1 MFSRSG
7 IKVVEDFPIISN
19 LAVTTRIT
27 INFSRADFF
36 SSGSLNGDNVLS
48 LHLDLKIVSVYN
60 MVNLFLWFVLALFL
74 NQMKA
79 YLNMVKRKL
88 IPF

>member
-1 MFSRSG
+1 MVRYCRLSNVLKAFFCKIGDPHVFSRSG
-7 IKVVEDFPIISN
+7 IKVVEDFPIINN

-48 LHLDLKIVSVYN
+48 QGRVA
-60 MVNLFLWFVLALFL
+60 WW
-74 NQMKA
+74 
-79 YLNMVKRKL
+79 R
-88 IPF
+88 